1 MQQSKPL
8 IFSAIVAFCFISFFA
23 SCNKKRTN
31 PAPAIY
37 DRDSVPIMTTY
48 GVNTLISDSGIIK
61 YRIIAEEWEVNEVKH
76 PSRWTFNKGILLMQ
90 FDLKK
95 HILGFLQCDTAI
107 YYDKERRWE
116 LHGHVQIVTAKDIE
130 FYGNELFWDER
141 NHEIW
146 SHRYSRIKT
155 PDKALEGDWFKS
167 DEQMTNYEIRQT
179 KGWGIFNDREFSP
192 NNNKMMT
199 MPTAPIDT
207 ISHQR
212 KHETIINR

>member
-1 MQQSKPL
+1 M
-8 IFSAIVAFCFISFFA
+8 
-23 SCNKKRTN
+23 
-31 PAPAIY
+31 
-37 DRDSVPIMTTY
+37 
-48 GVNTLISDSGIIK
+48 
-61 YRIIAEEWEVNEVKH
+61 
-76 PSRWTFNKGILLMQ
+76 
-90 FDLKK
+90 
-95 HILGFLQCDTAI
+95 GFLQCDTAI

-179 KGWGIFNDREFSP
+179 KGWGIFNDRVL
-192 NNNKMMT
+192 T
-199 MPTAPIDT
+199 
-207 ISHQR
+207 Q
-212 KHETIINR
+212 